1 MKKYKSLIYYEFR
14 LNRKLNIIRAVLFVV
29 SILPFLLLLMASKS
43 EGMELS
49 EMVMQICMLVSVCNL
64 YSFLMSS
71 IDFKEEIDSGWLRYS
86 FVLPLT
92 TTERAATM
100 ILYDILSTC
109 VVVIYN
115 LVCIAGFC
123 AYADTPFYNG
133 YIVTQ
138 FLWIALF
145 MILRIVNHFFIFS
158 ARTSDALLKMNNR
171 SLVSGLLVMALILL
185 VIIKVSGIDASGL
198 LHYIRPSNLSA
209 GMLIWLIPLLFVLIA
224 VHYAVIYHRLNQYD
238 IKSAINRK
246 RKQSDKADI
255 IPLTHSFPKGFLYK
269 EIKQYFKTIIT
280 IAAMSVLL
288 FVSSIICVAINSS
301 DNMIE
306 GSILSVSTLPEIRVI
321 PAAGAMIMLV
331 VLSAFFQGD
340 DRKLWAYFTASTPDG
355 IKAFLKSKYTFIIA
369 LNSLYFVCWCITDF
383 VLMCLHNAV
392 SGDKTGVLFDVGI
405 AFFFLTLFLTAI
417 AIPFYVRFGVTK
429 GSVIRIIA
437 LIAITVVI
445 CIIIYVFPD
454 EAFGKM
460 LEVIMNMM
468 NCKIAAL
475 VSLVTMILSYHI
487 SCKLFMKGVEEYN
500 K

>member
-29 SILPFLLLLMASKS
+29 SILPFVLFLMVSKS

-71 IDFKEEIDSGWLRYS
+71 IDFKKEIDSGWLRCS
-86 FVLPLT
+86 FVLPFT
-92 TTERAATM
+92 TTERVATM
-100 ILYDILSTC
+100 ILYNMLSTC
-109 VVVIYN
+109 VIVICN

-123 AYADTPFYNG
+123 AYTDTPFYNG
-133 YIVTQ
+133 YIVAQ
-138 FLWIALF
+138 FLWITLF
-145 MILRIVNHFFIFS
+145 MILLIVNHFFIFF
-158 ARTSDALLKMNNR
+158 ARTSDVLLKMNSR
-171 SLVSGLLVMALILL
+171 SFVSGLLVMALILL
-185 VIIKVSGIDASGL
+185 VIIKVSGIDATGL

-209 GMLIWLIPLLFVLIA
+209 GLLIWLIPLLLILIA
-224 VHYAVIYHRLNQYD
+224 VHYAVIYHRLNRYD
-238 IKSAINRK
+238 IERVINRK

-280 IAAMSVLL
+280 IAAMPVLL
-288 FVSSIICVAINSS
+288 FVSSIICVVINSS

-306 GSILSVSTLPEIRVI
+306 GSILSISTLPEMRVI
-321 PAAGAMIMLV
+321 PAAGVLIMLE
-331 VLSAFFQGD
+331 VLSIFFQGD
-340 DRKLWAYFTASTPDG
+340 DRKLWAYFTASTSGG

-369 LNSLYFVCWCITDF
+369 LNCLYFVCWCIIDV
-383 VLMCLHNAV
+383 VLMYLHNAV
-392 SGDKTGVLFDVGI
+392 SGDKTGFLFDAGI
-405 AFFFLTLFLTAI
+405 AFFFLALFLTAI
-417 AIPFYVRFGVTK
+417 AIPFYIRFGITK

-445 CIIIYVFPD
+445 CIIIYIFPD